1 MTEREKFEK
10 WFKDYLSGD
19 GFEDEI
25 DKAIE
30 KDPLGDYK
38 LTSTFIA
45 FDAYQAATKAAVPN
59 VIFQLSSDAKD
70 SLCAMLEYCLENGIG
85 MGMDEGIMDFHSGD
99 KHSFRLELE
108 ALCDSLAAA
117 PDVKDEY

>member
-30 KDPLGDYK
+30 KDQLGDYK

-45 FDAYQAATKAAVPN
+45 FDAYQAATKAAVPEGWKL
-59 VIFQLSSDAKD
+59 VPVEPTEEMVDAGKVGY
-70 SLCAMLEYCLENGIG
+70 EYAKIADCDPLDCIH
-85 MGMDEGIMDFHSGD
+85 DAI
-99 KHSFRLELE
+99 LE
-108 ALCDSLAAA
+108 AIAAA
-117 PDVKDEY
+117 PEGQQ